1 MNKRIKGL
9 RTIFTTGG
17 AKPKLCIA
25 VTLGIP
31 GFLKIE
37 VRYARG
43 IGHKPPKEA

>member
-1 MNKRIKGL
+1 MKNLLNRLRSIIKGNP
-9 RTIFTTGG
+9 
-17 AKPKLCIA
+17 KPKISIA

-37 VRYARG
+37 VRYARE